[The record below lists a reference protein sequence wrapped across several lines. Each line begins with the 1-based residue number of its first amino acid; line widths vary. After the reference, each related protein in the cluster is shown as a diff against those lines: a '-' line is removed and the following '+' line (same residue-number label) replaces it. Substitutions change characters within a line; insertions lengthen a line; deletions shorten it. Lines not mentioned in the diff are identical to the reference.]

1 MKKMVTVST
10 VLLSG
15 LLLLGAC
22 GQSSTANQDADAKQ
36 SSTTASLKARESSVA
51 KRESKLSSSASQLK
65 ASSKAET
72 ASSTEVASSQASS
85 STASVAESSST
96 ATTTSSSSS
105 QSASQSSSSAPTT
118 NTNTTTPQQTTAVDG
133 NQAIKLVVQ
142 QVGAQF
148 GQTASYL
155 NNGLITRS
163 GQQGYLINIY
173 VPNEDQPRAGYF
185 VVQATGAVEQIW

>member
-10 VLLSG
+10 VLVAG

-51 KRESKLSSSASQLK
+51 KRESELSSSASQLK
-65 ASSKAET
+65 ASSKAAM
-72 ASSTEVASSQASS
+72 ASSTEVESSQASS

-96 ATTTSSSSS
+96 ATTASSSS

-118 NTNTTTPQQTTAVDG
+118 TTTTPQQTTAVDG

-142 QVGAQF
+142 QVGSQF

-155 NNGLITRS
+155 NNGLITRG

>member
-10 VLLSG
+10 VLVSG

-51 KRESKLSSSASQLK
+51 KRESELSSSASQLK
-65 ASSKAET
+65 ASSKAAI
-72 ASSTEVASSQASS
+72 ASSTEVESPQASS
-85 STASVAESSST
+85 STATT
-96 ATTTSSSSS
+96 ASSSS
-105 QSASQSSSSAPTT
+105 QSASQSSSSATT
-118 NTNTTTPQQTTAVDG
+118 TTTTTPQQTTAVDG

-142 QVGAQF
+142 QVGSQF

-155 NNGLITRS
+155 NNGLITRG

>member
-10 VLLSG
+10 VLVSG

-36 SSTTASLKARESSVA
+36 SSTTASLKARESSAA
-51 KRESKLSSSASQLK
+51 KRESELSSSASQLK
-65 ASSKAET
+65 VSSKA
-72 ASSTEVASSQASS
+72 AMAPSTEVESSQASS

-96 ATTTSSSSS
+96 ATTASSSS

-118 NTNTTTPQQTTAVDG
+118 TTTTPQQTTAVDG

-142 QVGAQF
+142 QVGSQF

-155 NNGLITRS
+155 NNGLITRG

>member
-10 VLLSG
+10 VLVSG

-51 KRESKLSSSASQLK
+51 KRESELSSSASQLK
-65 ASSKAET
+65 ASSKAAM
-72 ASSTEVASSQASS
+72 ASSTEVESPQASS

-96 ATTTSSSSS
+96 ATTASSSS
-105 QSASQSSSSAPTT
+105 QSASQSSSSATT
-118 NTNTTTPQQTTAVDG
+118 TTTTPQQTTAVDG

-142 QVGAQF
+142 QVGSQF

-155 NNGLITRS
+155 NNGLITRG
-163 GQQGYLINIY
+163 GQQGYLINTY
-173 VPNEDQPRAGYF
+173 VLNEDQPRAGYF

>member
-10 VLLSG
+10 VLVSG

-51 KRESKLSSSASQLK
+51 KRESELSSSASQLK
-65 ASSKAET
+65 VSSKA
-72 ASSTEVASSQASS
+72 AMAPSTEVESSQASS
-85 STASVAESSST
+85 SNASVAESSST
-96 ATTTSSSSS
+96 ATTASSSS

-118 NTNTTTPQQTTAVDG
+118 TTTTPQQTTAVDG

-142 QVGAQF
+142 QVGSQF

-155 NNGLITRS
+155 NNGLITRG

>member
-10 VLLSG
+10 VLVSG

-51 KRESKLSSSASQLK
+51 KRESELSSSASQLK
-65 ASSKAET
+65 ASSKAAM
-72 ASSTEVASSQASS
+72 ASSTKVESPQASS

-96 ATTTSSSSS
+96 ATTASSSS
-105 QSASQSSSSAPTT
+105 QSASQSSSSATT
-118 NTNTTTPQQTTAVDG
+118 TTTTTPQQTTAVDG

-142 QVGAQF
+142 QVGSQF

-155 NNGLITRS
+155 NNGLITRG

>member
-10 VLLSG
+10 VLVSG

-51 KRESKLSSSASQLK
+51 KRESELSSSASQLK
-65 ASSKAET
+65 ASSKAAM
-72 ASSTEVASSQASS
+72 ASSTEVESSQASS

-96 ATTTSSSSS
+96 ATTASSSS

-118 NTNTTTPQQTTAVDG
+118 TTTTPQQTTAVDG

-142 QVGAQF
+142 QVGSQF

-155 NNGLITRS
+155 NNGLITRG

>member
-10 VLLSG
+10 VLVSG

-51 KRESKLSSSASQLK
+51 KRESELSSSASQLK
-65 ASSKAET
+65 ASSKAAM
-72 ASSTEVASSQASS
+72 ASSTEVESPQASS

-96 ATTTSSSSS
+96 ATTASSSS

-118 NTNTTTPQQTTAVDG
+118 TTTTPQQTTAVDG

-142 QVGAQF
+142 QVGSQF

-155 NNGLITRS
+155 NNGLITRG

>member
-10 VLLSG
+10 VLVSG

-51 KRESKLSSSASQLK
+51 KRESELSSSASQLK
-65 ASSKAET
+65 ASSKAAM
-72 ASSTEVASSQASS
+72 ASSTEVESPQGSS

-96 ATTTSSSSS
+96 ATTASSSS

-118 NTNTTTPQQTTAVDG
+118 TTTTPQQTTAVDG

-142 QVGAQF
+142 QVGSQF

-155 NNGLITRS
+155 NNGLITRG

>member
-10 VLLSG
+10 VLVSG

-51 KRESKLSSSASQLK
+51 KRESELSSSASQLK
-65 ASSKAET
+65 ASSKAAL
-72 ASSTEVASSQASS
+72 ASSTEVESPQASS

-96 ATTTSSSSS
+96 ATTASSSS
-105 QSASQSSSSAPTT
+105 QSASQSSSSATT
-118 NTNTTTPQQTTAVDG
+118 TTTTTPQQTTAVDG

-142 QVGAQF
+142 QVGSQF

-155 NNGLITRS
+155 NNGLITRG

>member
-10 VLLSG
+10 VLVSG

-65 ASSKAET
+65 ASSKAAM
-72 ASSTEVASSQASS
+72 ASSTEVESPQGSS

-96 ATTTSSSSS
+96 ATTASSSS
-105 QSASQSSSSAPTT
+105 QSASQSSSSATT
-118 NTNTTTPQQTTAVDG
+118 TTTTTPQQTTAVDG

-142 QVGAQF
+142 QVGSQF

-155 NNGLITRS
+155 NNGLITRG
-163 GQQGYLINIY
+163 GQQGYLINTY

>member
-10 VLLSG
+10 VLVSG

-51 KRESKLSSSASQLK
+51 KRESELSSSASQLK
-65 ASSKAET
+65 VSSKA
-72 ASSTEVASSQASS
+72 AMAPSTEVESSQASS

-96 ATTTSSSSS
+96 ATTASSSS

-118 NTNTTTPQQTTAVDG
+118 TTTTPQQTTAVDG

-142 QVGAQF
+142 QVGSQF

-155 NNGLITRS
+155 NNGLITRG

>member
-72 ASSTEVASSQASS
+72 TSSTEVASSQASS

-96 ATTTSSSSS
+96 ATTTSSSS

>member
-10 VLLSG
+10 VLVSG

-65 ASSKAET
+65 ASSKAAM
-72 ASSTEVASSQASS
+72 ASSTKVESPQAG
-85 STASVAESSST
+85 SST
-96 ATTTSSSSS
+96 ATTASSSS

-118 NTNTTTPQQTTAVDG
+118 TTTTPQQTTTVDG

-142 QVGAQF
+142 QVGSQF

-155 NNGLITRS
+155 NNGLITRG

>member
-1 MKKMVTVST
+1 MVTVST
-10 VLLSG
+10 VLVSG

-51 KRESKLSSSASQLK
+51 KRESELSSSASQLK
-65 ASSKAET
+65 ASSKAAM
-72 ASSTEVASSQASS
+72 ASSTEVESPQASS

-96 ATTTSSSSS
+96 ATTASSSS
-105 QSASQSSSSAPTT
+105 QSASQSSSSATT
-118 NTNTTTPQQTTAVDG
+118 TTTTTPQQTTAVDG

-142 QVGAQF
+142 QVGSQF

-155 NNGLITRS
+155 NNGLIIRG

>member
-10 VLLSG
+10 VLVSG

-51 KRESKLSSSASQLK
+51 KRESELSSSASQLK
-65 ASSKAET
+65 ASSKAAM
-72 ASSTEVASSQASS
+72 ASSTKVESPQAGS

-96 ATTTSSSSS
+96 ATTASSSS
-105 QSASQSSSSAPTT
+105 QSASQSSSSATT
-118 NTNTTTPQQTTAVDG
+118 TTTTPQQTTAVDG

-142 QVGAQF
+142 QVGSQF

-155 NNGLITRS
+155 NNGLITRG
-163 GQQGYLINIY
+163 GQQGYLINTY

>member
-10 VLLSG
+10 VLVSG

-51 KRESKLSSSASQLK
+51 KRESELSSSASQLK
-65 ASSKAET
+65 ASSKAAM
-72 ASSTEVASSQASS
+72 ASSTKVESPQASS

-96 ATTTSSSSS
+96 ATTASSSS
-105 QSASQSSSSAPTT
+105 QSASQSSSSATT
-118 NTNTTTPQQTTAVDG
+118 TTTTPQQTTAVDG

-142 QVGAQF
+142 QVGSQF

-155 NNGLITRS
+155 NNGLITRG

>member
-10 VLLSG
+10 VLVSG

-51 KRESKLSSSASQLK
+51 KRESELSSSASQLK
-65 ASSKAET
+65 ASSKAAM
-72 ASSTEVASSQASS
+72 ASSTEVESPQASS
-85 STASVAESSST
+85 STATT
-96 ATTTSSSSS
+96 ASSSS
-105 QSASQSSSSAPTT
+105 QSASQSSSSA
-118 NTNTTTPQQTTAVDG
+118 TTTTTTSPQQTTAVDG

-142 QVGAQF
+142 QVGSQF

-155 NNGLITRS
+155 NNGLITRG

>member
-10 VLLSG
+10 VLVSG

-22 GQSSTANQDADAKQ
+22 GQTSTANQDADAKQ

-51 KRESKLSSSASQLK
+51 KRESELSSSASQLK
-65 ASSKAET
+65 ASSKAAM
-72 ASSTEVASSQASS
+72 ASSTEVESPQASS

-96 ATTTSSSSS
+96 ATTASSSS
-105 QSASQSSSSAPTT
+105 QSASQSSSSATT
-118 NTNTTTPQQTTAVDG
+118 TTTTTPQQTTAVDG

-142 QVGAQF
+142 QVGSQF

-155 NNGLITRS
+155 NNGLITRG

>member
-10 VLLSG
+10 VLVSG

-36 SSTTASLKARESSVA
+36 SSTTASLKARESSAA
-51 KRESKLSSSASQLK
+51 KRESELSSSASQLK
-65 ASSKAET
+65 ASSKAAM
-72 ASSTEVASSQASS
+72 ASSTEVESPQGSS

-96 ATTTSSSSS
+96 ATTASSSS

-118 NTNTTTPQQTTAVDG
+118 TTTTPQQTTAVDG

-142 QVGAQF
+142 QVGSQF

-155 NNGLITRS
+155 NNGLITRG

>member
-10 VLLSG
+10 VLVSG

-51 KRESKLSSSASQLK
+51 KRESELSSSASQLK
-65 ASSKAET
+65 ASSKAAM
-72 ASSTEVASSQASS
+72 ASSTEVESPQASS
-85 STASVAESSST
+85 STASVSESSST
-96 ATTTSSSSS
+96 ATTASSSS
-105 QSASQSSSSAPTT
+105 QSASQSSSSATT
-118 NTNTTTPQQTTAVDG
+118 TTTTTPQQTTAVDG

-142 QVGAQF
+142 QVGSQF

-155 NNGLITRS
+155 NNGLITRG

>member
-10 VLLSG
+10 VLVSG

-36 SSTTASLKARESSVA
+36 SSTTVSLKARESSVA
-51 KRESKLSSSASQLK
+51 KRESELSSSASQLK
-65 ASSKAET
+65 ASSKAAM
-72 ASSTEVASSQASS
+72 ASSTEVESSQASS

-96 ATTTSSSSS
+96 ATTASSSS

-118 NTNTTTPQQTTAVDG
+118 TTTTPQQTTTVDG

-142 QVGAQF
+142 QVGSQF

-155 NNGLITRS
+155 NNGLITRG

>member
-10 VLLSG
+10 VLVSG

-51 KRESKLSSSASQLK
+51 KRESELSSSASQLK
-65 ASSKAET
+65 ASSKAAM
-72 ASSTEVASSQASS
+72 ASSTEVESLQASS

-96 ATTTSSSSS
+96 ATTASSSS

-118 NTNTTTPQQTTAVDG
+118 TTTTPQQTTAVDG

-142 QVGAQF
+142 QVGSQF

-155 NNGLITRS
+155 NNGLITRG

>member
-10 VLLSG
+10 VLVSG

-51 KRESKLSSSASQLK
+51 KRESELSSSASQLK
-65 ASSKAET
+65 ASSKAAM
-72 ASSTEVASSQASS
+72 ASSTEVESPQASS
-85 STASVAESSST
+85 STDTT
-96 ATTTSSSSS
+96 ASSSS
-105 QSASQSSSSAPTT
+105 QSASQSSSSATT
-118 NTNTTTPQQTTAVDG
+118 TTTTTPQQTTAVDG

-142 QVGAQF
+142 QVGSQF

-155 NNGLITRS
+155 NNGLITRG

>member
-10 VLLSG
+10 VLVSG

-36 SSTTASLKARESSVA
+36 SSTTASLKAHESSVA
-51 KRESKLSSSASQLK
+51 KRESELSSSASQLK
-65 ASSKAET
+65 ASSKAAM
-72 ASSTEVASSQASS
+72 ASSTEVESPQASS

-96 ATTTSSSSS
+96 ATTASSSS
-105 QSASQSSSSAPTT
+105 QSASQSSSSATT
-118 NTNTTTPQQTTAVDG
+118 TTTTTPQQTTAVDG

-142 QVGAQF
+142 QVGSQF

-155 NNGLITRS
+155 NNGLITRG